1 MHTSEILVEPIT
13 ADELG
18 RKIGKIRKIT
28 APGGEIVVTFHGRPM
43 ARVVSDQRW
52 QQLQNELAQLRAAL
66 AAHGVELEEASVA

>member
-1 MHTSEILVEPIT
+1 MHSSDILVEPIS

-28 APGGEIVVTFHGRPM
+28 EPGGEIVVTFHGRPM

-52 QQLQNELAQLRAAL
+52 QQLQDELSRLRAAL
-66 AAHGVELEEASVA
+66 AARGIELEGAVVA